1 MTRYLPS
8 NERYTLN
15 DLGINPKKLTIEMND
30 AIVRTLTAST
40 LTTIRN
46 AFVRGAL
53 ITENGWPYID
63 VSQLKHLL
71 RTSNSGAESPLW
83 QNGIDGLVSPSL
95 PFTVEKKIYITGSD
109 FIALLDARIRL
120 STGQTKLYLRYARD
134 IYNSIL
140 SADPI
145 QDLSASFNSR
155 IDQDRSGLKKRR
167 IDYYQITFCEFT
179 GSSFTS
185 YIDVEFAHIDSV
197 ATAPLRANDIH
208 NGVII
213 LKEIHAEL
221 TRRNI
226 HDFEGMYDF
235 CEEMGYYTDWAD
247 DFV

>member
-8 NERYTLN
+8 SERYTLN
-15 DLGINPKKLTIEMND
+15 ELNINPADLSIEMNN
-30 AIVRTLTAST
+30 AIIRTLTGST

-46 AFVRGAL
+46 AFLRGVL

-71 RTSNSGAESPLW
+71 RTSNSGAENPLW

-95 PFTVEKKIYITGSD
+95 PYNVEKKIYITGSD
-109 FIALLDARIRL
+109 FISLLDARIRL
-120 STGQTKLYLRYARD
+120 STGHTQLYLRYARD
-134 IYNSIL
+134 IYDSIL
-140 SADPI
+140 NSKPI
-145 QDLSASFNSR
+145 QDLNTSFNSR
-155 IDQDRSGLKKRR
+155 VSMDRNALKRKR
-167 IDYYQITFCEFT
+167 IDYNQHTYCEFT
-179 GSSFTS
+179 GTYFDDYS
-185 YIDVEFAHIDSV
+185 YVEFAHIDSV

-213 LKEIHAEL
+213 LKEIHTEL
-221 TRRNI
+221 TRRCI

-235 CEEMGYYTDWAD
+235 CEEMGYDTDWAD